1 MAHRILNLGAA
12 LSGVLALCGVGYY
25 ALCTLAARNFLRD
38 WRRVRLPRFAP
49 PVSILKPL
57 CGTDPEMYEAFRS
70 HCLQDYPEFELIFGI
85 SDPHDPAI
93 ELVERLRQEFPARS
107 IRLIECATILGTNVK
122 VSNLAQMVPQAR
134 YEHLLV
140 NDSDIRVGPD
150 YLQRVIAPLADERVG
165 LVTTPYCG
173 LETGTIG
180 SKLEAIG
187 IATDFIAGVLAARQL
202 EGIHFGL
209 GATLAFTKRSLA
221 AIGGF
226 EPLLDYLA
234 DDFELGS
241 RIAAQGYEIVL
252 SDVIVDT
259 FIHDYDFRAY
269 WAHQQRWARSIRDS
283 RKLGYLGVGLT
294 FGLPW
299 AMLTVILARG
309 TAWSWAVLGLAALAR
324 FSMASAVAGRVLRYR
339 DWPAHAWLIPV
350 RDVLA
355 LVVWIASFAGHKILW
370 RGNEFVLKNGKL
382 YPAKGNFCAPPA
394 PTSPRTSARA

>member
-1 MAHRILNLGAA
+1 MAHPMLNLGAA
-12 LSGVLALCGVGYY
+12 LSGVLALCGIGYY

-38 WRRVRLPRFAP
+38 WRRVRLPRFTP

-122 VSNLAQMVPQAR
+122 VSNLAQMVPHAR

-150 YLQRVIAPLADERVG
+150 YLKRVIAPLADERVG
-165 LVTTPYCG
+165 MVTAPYCG
-173 LETGTIG
+173 LGTGSIG
-180 SKLEAIG
+180 SKLEAVG
-187 IATDFIAGVLAARQL
+187 IATDFIGGVLAARQL
-202 EGIHFGL
+202 EGIRFAL
-209 GATLAFTKRSLA
+209 GSTLAFTKRSLA

-226 EPLLDYLA
+226 ESLLDYLA
-234 DDFELGS
+234 DDFELGA
-241 RIAAQGYEIVL
+241 RLAAKGRKVVL

-259 FIHDYDFRAY
+259 YIHDYDFRAY
-269 WAHQQRWARSIRDS
+269 WAHQQRWARSTRDS

-299 AMLTVILARG
+299 AMLAVILSRG
-309 TAWSWAVLGLAALAR
+309 AEWSWAVLGLATLAR
-324 FSMASAVAGRVLRYR
+324 FSMAHLVAGRVLRYR

-355 LVVWIASFAGHKILW
+355 LVIWIASFAGHKILW
-370 RGNEFVLKNGKL
+370 RGNEFVLINGRL
-382 YPAKGNFCAPPA
+382 HPANNPFCAPPA
-394 PTSPRTSARA
+394 PTSPRMNE